1 MIRFAAPF
9 PVMILVVAMFL
20 VQPAHARS
28 PHSIWQK
35 AWPETDFAKHSVPLD
50 EIVGGGPGKDGIPPI
65 DNPVFA
71 PISRIDGLSDTE
83 PVISVEIN
91 GLLRA
96 YPLRILLWHEI
107 VNDVFGGVPIAV
119 TYCPLCDAAIV
130 FDRRVGNQVLD
141 FGTTGKVRHSDLVM
155 YDRQT
160 ESWWQQ
166 FVGEAIVGEMTG
178 TLLKMIP
185 ARVESV
191 AFFRQRAPNGL
202 VLLPDSSA
210 RKPYGTNPYVNYD
223 SRRRPLPGFYT
234 GTYPKGIAPMAR
246 VVKVGRHA
254 WPLKRLREEGKIE
267 HGNLILTWLPGQ
279 NSVLD
284 DRRITRGR
292 DIGNVVVQRQTDD
305 GVEDVVYDV
314 TFAFAFHAF
323 FPDGT
328 LHSR

>member
-1 MIRFAAPF
+1 MFRFAAPSLAL
-9 PVMILVVAMFL
+9 ILVVAMTL
-20 VQPAHARS
+20 AQPANARS
-28 PHSIWQK
+28 AHSIWQK
-35 AWPETDFAKHSVPLD
+35 AWPETDFSRHSVPLD
-50 EIVGGGPGKDGIPPI
+50 EIVGGGPGKDGIPSI
-65 DNPVFA
+65 DNPEFA
-71 PISRIDGLSDTE
+71 PLSRIEGFADTE

-96 YPLRILLWHEI
+96 YPLRVLLWHEI
-107 VNDVFGGVPIAV
+107 VNDVIGGVPIAV

-130 FDRRVGNQVLD
+130 FDRRVGDKVLE
-141 FGTTGKVRHSDLVM
+141 FGTTGKLRHSDLVM

-178 TLLKMIP
+178 TMLKMLP
-185 ARVESV
+185 SRVESV
-191 AFFRQRAPNGL
+191 AFFRERDADGM
-202 VLLPDSSA
+202 VLLPDGSA
-210 RKPYGTNPYVNYD
+210 KKPYGATPYANYD
-223 SRRRPLPGFYT
+223 SGRRPYAGFYS

-267 HGNLILTWLPGQ
+267 HGNLILTWEPGQ

-292 DIGNVVVQRQTDD
+292 DIGNVVVRRQTGD
-305 GVEDVVYDV
+305 GAEDVVYDV